1 MKRVVKMIKSNL
13 AVLMAERGLKIAD
26 VYNDTGISKT
36 TLMALSENKGKG
48 IQFETIDKLCNYLN
62 ISPQDFFVY
71 SPFLVEYIE
80 NENGLFLKLVSGDKI
95 NNFYFNFDVSK
106 DSELDFS
113 TKMIFSNNPSKKY
126 DFYLIVGIEEGRDE
140 LEKIYNNLNIIFKRE
155 LVNNIFKHSINW
167 FIENKKIKNAVC
179 NVYLEINDI
188 GLYKEIEIKD
198 GKLD

>member
-1 MKRVVKMIKSNL
+1 MIKSNL
-13 AVLMAERGLKIAD
+13 AVLLAERGLKIAD

-80 NENGLFLKLVSGDKI
+80 NENGLFLKLTSGEKI
-95 NNFYFNFDVSK
+95 NNFYFNFDMYK
-106 DSELDFS
+106 ESELDFS

-126 DFYLIVGIEEGRDE
+126 DFYLVVSIEDGGDE
-140 LEKIYNNLNIIFKRE
+140 LKKIYNNLNIIFKRE
-155 LVNNIFKHSINW
+155 LVNNIFERSIKW
-167 FIENKKIKNAVC
+167 FSENKKIKNANC

-188 GLYKEIEIKD
+188 GLYKEIKIN
-198 GKLD
+198 

>member
-1 MKRVVKMIKSNL
+1 MIKSNL

-26 VYNDTGISKT
+26 VYYDTGISKT

>member
-1 MKRVVKMIKSNL
+1 MIKSNL

-155 LVNNIFKHSINW
+155 LINNIFKHSINW

>member
-1 MKRVVKMIKSNL
+1 MIKSNL

-36 TLMALSENKGKG
+36 TLKALSENKGKG

>member
-1 MKRVVKMIKSNL
+1 MIKSNL

-71 SPFLVEYIE
+71 SPFLVEYME

>member
-1 MKRVVKMIKSNL
+1 MIKSNL

-155 LVNNIFKHSINW
+155 LINNIFKYSINW

>member
-1 MKRVVKMIKSNL
+1 MIKSNL

-179 NVYLEINDI
+179 NVYLEFNDI

>member
-1 MKRVVKMIKSNL
+1 MIKSNL

-126 DFYLIVGIEEGRDE
+126 DFYLIVGIEGGRDE

>member
-1 MKRVVKMIKSNL
+1 M
-13 AVLMAERGLKIAD
+13 
-26 VYNDTGISKT
+26 
-36 TLMALSENKGKG
+36 
-48 IQFETIDKLCNYLN
+48 
-62 ISPQDFFVY
+62 
-71 SPFLVEYIE
+71 
-80 NENGLFLKLVSGDKI
+80 KLVSGDKI

>member
-1 MKRVVKMIKSNL
+1 MIKSNL

-126 DFYLIVGIEEGRDE
+126 DFYLIVGIEDGRDE

-179 NVYLEINDI
+179 NVYLEINDV
-188 GLYKEIEIKD
+188 GLYKEIKIKD

>member
-1 MKRVVKMIKSNL
+1 MIKSNL

-62 ISPQDFFVY
+62 ISPKDFFVY

-80 NENGLFLKLVSGDKI
+80 NENGLFLKLISGEKI
-95 NNFYFNFDVSK
+95 NNFYFNFDVCK
-106 DSELDFS
+106 ESELDFS

-126 DFYLIVGIEEGRDE
+126 DFYLIVGIEDGGNE

-155 LVNNIFKHSINW
+155 LVNNIFEHSIKW
-167 FIENKKIKNAVC
+167 FIENKKIKKADC

-188 GLYKEIEIKD
+188 GLYKEIKIKD

>member
-1 MKRVVKMIKSNL
+1 MIKSNL

-179 NVYLEINDI
+179 NVYLEINDV
-188 GLYKEIEIKD
+188 GLYKEIKIKD

>member
-1 MKRVVKMIKSNL
+1 MIKSNL

-62 ISPQDFFVY
+62 ISPKDFFVY

-80 NENGLFLKLVSGDKI
+80 NENGLFLKLISGEKI
-95 NNFYFNFDVSK
+95 NNFYFNFDVCK
-106 DSELDFS
+106 ESELDFS

-126 DFYLIVGIEEGRDE
+126 DFIEDGGNE
-140 LEKIYNNLNIIFKRE
+140 LEKIYNNLHIIFKRE
-155 LVNNIFKHSINW
+155 LVNNIFEHSIKW
-167 FIENKKIKNAVC
+167 FIENKKIKKADC

-188 GLYKEIEIKD
+188 GLYKEIKIKD

>member
-1 MKRVVKMIKSNL
+1 MIKSNL

>member
-1 MKRVVKMIKSNL
+1 MIKSNL

-155 LVNNIFKHSINW
+155 LINNIFKHSISW

>member
-1 MKRVVKMIKSNL
+1 MIKSNL

-188 GLYKEIEIKD
+188 VLYKEIEIKD
-198 GKLD
+198 RKLD